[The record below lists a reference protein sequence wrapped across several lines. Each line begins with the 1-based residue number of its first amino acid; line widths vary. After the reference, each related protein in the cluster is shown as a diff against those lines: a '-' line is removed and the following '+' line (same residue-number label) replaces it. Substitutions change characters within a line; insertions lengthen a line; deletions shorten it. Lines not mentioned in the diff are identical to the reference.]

1 MLFIV
6 LIKRKKPYFYLKL
19 SSLINFNMNQKSSKI
34 LGFPPKHIL
43 EEIGALNLVLDE
55 GLPFKKLDHNI
66 LIATWNIRAFGGLTE
81 KWEASDSDS
90 PKRDL
95 HSVLAIAQIISRF
108 DIIAVQELKG
118 NLKAFRHML
127 KLLGNH
133 WSFILT
139 DVSGGNVGNDERIGF
154 LFDTRKVKLSGL
166 ACELVVPNKKAEEIK
181 EGAFHRQ
188 FARTPYAVGF
198 RVEDKT
204 FILVSAHV
212 LYGKRVADREQELTA
227 IAKWLQQWASNM
239 QSFDQSLILL
249 GDFNIDRKGDPRYEA
264 FVSSGLSVPENLWN
278 VRRTLID
285 NKTKFYTQIA
295 WFENQYKIPQLSIRY
310 LNGGVFDFG
319 PHIMKNAGL
328 SPFQLSWRISDHLP
342 LWAEFST
349 RD

>member
-1 MLFIV
+1 MT
-6 LIKRKKPYFYLKL
+6 
-19 SSLINFNMNQKSSKI
+19 QKSSKI
-34 LGFPPKHIL
+34 LDPPPKHIL
-43 EEIGALNLVLDE
+43 EEIAALNTVLDQV
-55 GLPFKKLDHNI
+55 LPFKKLDHNV
-66 LIATWNIRAFGGLTE
+66 LIATWNIRVFGGLTE
-81 KWEASDSDS
+81 KWEAEDGDS

-95 HSVLAIAQIISRF
+95 HSILAIAQIISRF

-139 DVSGGNVGNDERIGF
+139 DVTKGDQGNDERIGF

-166 ACELVVPNKKAEEIK
+166 ACELVIPSKKEEEIE
-181 EGAFHRQ
+181 EGAFTRQ

-198 RVEDKT
+198 KVEDKT
-204 FILVSAHV
+204 FILVSMHV
-212 LYGKRVADREQELTA
+212 LYGKRVRDRERELKA
-227 IAKWLQQWASNM
+227 IAQWLHEWAIDM
-239 QSFDQSLILL
+239 RSFDQSLILL

-264 FVSSGLSVPENLWN
+264 FVSSGLSVPKDLWN

-285 NKTKFYTQIA
+285 NQTKFYSQIA
-295 WFENQYKIPQLSIRY
+295 WFENQNKVPQLSISY

-319 PHIMKNAGL
+319 PYVKKNDDL
-328 SPFQLSWRISDHLP
+328 SPFQMSWRISDHLP

-349 RD
+349 RG

>member
-1 MLFIV
+1 MT
-6 LIKRKKPYFYLKL
+6 
-19 SSLINFNMNQKSSKI
+19 QKTSKI
-34 LGFPPKHIL
+34 LDAPPKHIL
-43 EEIGALNLVLDE
+43 EEIDALNTVLDQ
-55 GLPFKKLDHNI
+55 GLPFKKLDHNV
-66 LIATWNIRAFGGLTE
+66 LIATWNIRVFGGLTE
-81 KWEASDSDS
+81 KWEAEDGDS

-139 DVSGGNVGNDERIGF
+139 DVSKGDQGNDERIGF

-166 ACELVVPNKKAEEIK
+166 ACELVIPNQKSEEIE
-181 EGAFHRQ
+181 EGASTRQ

-198 RVEDKT
+198 KVEDKT
-204 FILVSAHV
+204 FILVSMHV
-212 LYGKRVADREQELTA
+212 LYGKRVQERERELNA
-227 IAKWLQQWASNM
+227 IAQWLHEWATDM

-264 FVSSGLSVPENLWN
+264 FVSSGLSVPKDLWN
-278 VRRTLID
+278 IRRTLID
-285 NKTKFYTQIA
+285 NQTKFYSQIA
-295 WFENQYKIPQLSIRY
+295 WFENQNKVPQLSIHY

-319 PHIMKNAGL
+319 PHVKKNAAL
-328 SPFQLSWRISDHLP
+328 SPFQMSWRISDHLP

-349 RD
+349 RG

>member
-6 LIKRKKPYFYLKL
+6 LKKAKKPYFYLK
-19 SSLINFNMNQKSSKI
+19 SFFAINFDMNQKSPKI
-34 LGFPPKHIL
+34 LGLAPKHIL
-43 EEIGALNLVLDE
+43 DEMDALNKVLDQ

-81 KWEASDSDS
+81 KWEAEDSDS

-95 HSVLAIAQIISRF
+95 HAVLAIAQIISRF

-139 DVSGGNVGNDERIGF
+139 DVSGGDEGNDERIGF

-181 EGAFHRQ
+181 EGAFDRQ

-198 RVEDKT
+198 KVEDKT

-212 LYGKRVADREQELTA
+212 LYGKHASEREGELTA
-227 IAKWLQQWASNM
+227 IAKWLREWASSM
-239 QSFDQSLILL
+239 KSFDQSLILL
-249 GDFNIDRKGDPRYEA
+249 GDFNIDRMGDPRYDA

-285 NKTKFYTQIA
+285 NQTKFYSQIA
-295 WFENQYKIPQLSIRY
+295 WFENQNKIPQLSIRY
-310 LNGGVFDFG
+310 LNGGIFDFG
-319 PHIMKNAGL
+319 PHIMKKARL

-349 RD
+349 RG